1 VRSAAHDVSG
11 ERANI
16 MADLINAGTITLAD
30 WDGNLYRIPR
40 ALLEHFRIP
49 EITVRLVQRNGH
61 AGPYPQPKA

>member
-1 VRSAAHDVSG
+1 
-11 ERANI
+11 
-16 MADLINAGTITLAD
+16 MITLAD

-61 AGPYPQPKA
+61 AGTYPHPPKA

>member
-1 VRSAAHDVSG
+1 MGHLMDSG
-11 ERANI
+11 
-16 MADLINAGTITLAD
+16 MITLAD

-61 AGPYPQPKA
+61 AGTYPHPPKA